1 MNVPAIELRGL
12 SKNFGKVRAL
22 GPIDIVIQK
31 GEFFSLLGPSG
42 CGKTTTLRLIA
53 GLEAPT
59 GGDML
64 LGGRSMTAVPTHR
77 RGIGM
82 VFQSYALLPHRTVH
96 ENVAFGL
103 RMRKVA
109 RSEIRSRVEQALA
122 KVDLAGFGER
132 YPAQL
137 SGGQQQRVA
146 LARAIVYEPEVIL
159 FDEPLSNLDA
169 KLREQ
174 MRSEIRHLTR
184 SLNLTSV
191 YVTHDQTEALALSD
205 RIAVLNQGAISQ
217 IGSPTE
223 IYEKPRSQFVADFIG
238 AANLIRA
245 RIVRGRGARPIAVIL
260 AGIELQLRS
269 EEETTST
276 GPLEA
281 LLLVRPERI
290 QVHPDRPTAVNAFT
304 AIVKDVAYLGS
315 YARYAVI
322 INNELPLTIVSDR
335 IIRDCAI
342 GQTLWVSVPC
352 EAIAV
357 IDERMDDVVR

>member
-53 GLEAPT
+53 GLEAST
-59 GGDML
+59 GGDL
-64 LGGRSMTAVPTHR
+64 LLDGRSMTSVPTHR

-82 VFQSYALLPHRTVH
+82 VFQSYALLPHRTVN

-103 RMRKVA
+103 RMRKIA
-109 RSEIRSRVEQALA
+109 RSEIRSRVDKALE
-122 KVDLAGFGER
+122 KVDLAGLGER

-205 RIAVLNQGAISQ
+205 RIAVLNRGAISQ

-238 AANLIRA
+238 TANLVRA
-245 RIVRGRGARPIAVIL
+245 RIVYGRAASPIAIL
-260 AGIELQLRS
+260 PAGVELQLLS
-269 EEETTST
+269 GEEKTTT
-276 GPLEA
+276 GPLEVV
-281 LLLVRPERI
+281 LLVRPERI
-290 QVHPDRPTAVNAFT
+290 LIHPDRLTDVNAFT
-304 AIVKDVAYLGS
+304 AIVKDVAYLGN
-315 YARYAVI
+315 YARYAVT
-322 INNELPLTIVSDR
+322 INKELPLTIVSDR

-342 GQTLWVSVPC
+342 GQTVWVSIPR
-352 EAIAV
+352 EAITI
-357 IDERMDDVVR
+357 IDGRTDDVIP